1 VRHSLSKF
9 ALVFTAACLSGCGYV
24 GEPLYP
30 ALKIP
35 GRVTNLSAVERGDH
49 LEIEF
54 AIPPLTTEGVA
65 LTQIGAVELRVGP
78 NTAEPFNTDVWAA
91 SARRVDVA
99 TPAAPG
105 SVHAE
110 VPIGDLVG
118 KDVIVGVRASNAR
131 GRFSGWSN
139 LVTLSVQPPLAKPA
153 EFTPRNV
160 REGVQLSWRAP
171 QQSSFRIY
179 RQAENELR
187 PSLLAS
193 ATEQQYVDATTQYG
207 KKYEYYVQGVNG
219 AAESEIAGPVII
231 TPKDVFPP
239 AVPADVTAV
248 AGVNSIELAWERNS
262 EADFRGYRIYRATGD
277 GAFARIADLVEAPNY
292 SDKNIESGKRYRY
305 AVTSVDQLGNE
316 SERSQSAEATA
327 P

>member
-1 VRHSLSKF
+1 VS
-9 ALVFTAACLSGCGYV
+9 AAIYLCGCGYV

-65 LTQIGAVELRVGP
+65 LTQIGAIELRVGP
-78 NTAEPFNTDVWAA
+78 NTAEPFNADVWAA
-91 SARRVDVA
+91 SARRVAVA
-99 TPAAPG
+99 IPAGPG
-105 SVHAE
+105 TVHAE
-110 VPIGDLVG
+110 APLGDLVG
-118 KDVIVGVRASNAR
+118 KEVIVGVRASNAR

-139 LVTLSVQPPLAKPA
+139 LVTLAVQPPLAKPDD
-153 EFTPRNV
+153 FTPRNV

-171 QQSSFRIY
+171 QEPSFRIY

-187 PSLLAS
+187 PALLAS
-193 ATEQQYVDATTQYG
+193 AAEQQYVDATTQYG

-219 AAESEIAGPVII
+219 AAESEIAGPAVI

-239 AVPADVTAV
+239 AVPAEVTAV

-262 EADFRGYRIYRATGD
+262 ESDFRGYRIYRALPD
-277 GAFARIADLVEAPNY
+277 GAFTRVADLVEAPNY

-305 AVTSVDQLGNE
+305 AVSSVDQLGNE
-316 SERSQSAEATA
+316 SERSQPVEVAA